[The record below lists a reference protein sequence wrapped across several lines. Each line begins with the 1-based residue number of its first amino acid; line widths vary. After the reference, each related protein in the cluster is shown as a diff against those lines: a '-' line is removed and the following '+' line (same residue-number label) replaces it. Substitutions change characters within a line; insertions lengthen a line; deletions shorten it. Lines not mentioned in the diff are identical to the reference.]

1 MVAATPEACVLE
13 ELVMHRLSRGIKL
26 ERLPACLVRLA
37 QLPTARSLVG
47 LSPAV
52 LAALLALAAGCSAGG
67 GKGGGAT
74 VGERPVSSGSGAA
87 RDVDLAG
94 GNLLPGPTGPD
105 FGTELAQPPGVDRD
119 FTGIPEC
126 DKDCTDFPE
135 EAIFEDGLNADVK
148 AVFSQPANGSAPCI
162 LEPADG
168 MLVPANMLRPRVRF
182 SGQGSLHQITLHA
195 EREAHDLVVYT
206 TKNPWLIPP
215 EVWQG
220 INRNVYEEDI
230 TVTVK
235 TTTGTAAPS
244 QSSVKFRIAPVQ
256 AGGSMVYW
264 AATTEQP
271 GLTSTRLLA
280 FGVGEEAVVT
290 ALRPVDVQEEMLG
303 DNGRLK
309 REEFGA
315 PVGQARCVGCHTSTG
330 DGKAVITADHWP
342 WNLAVSDLTGGK
354 GGRPADITPFGAF
367 LLQMPWLGVSTTSR
381 GDWASGK
388 RTLITS
394 AGPRNAMTDNFTP
407 SQNTPQQD
415 MAFGQTQD
423 KTGRDLLIWINLA
436 AEGTVPPLTG
446 DQYEKGVGSAM
457 LGAKGTGWGVI
468 ARTGD
473 ARASVTPDWSHDG
486 TTIAYTSTNRTADGR
501 IGDQNDS
508 EADLYT
514 VPYNGGQG
522 GEARPVPGASTPGI
536 GEYYPD
542 FSADD
547 RYLAFN
553 RVEDRQGQKYYYNQ
567 RGEIY
572 VIPAA
577 GGTPTR
583 LAANDPPA
591 CSGEKSPGILN
602 SWPKWSPTVRSGPE
616 GGPNAGKKYYFVLF
630 SSARQSPFRL
640 GQGPASQLYLATVV
654 ELPNGQLQTYPA
666 MYLWNQA
673 FEITDPTAANPAVV
687 PVQTSN
693 LTPAFDEF
701 LIPPRPPVIVR

>member
-1 MVAATPEACVLE
+1 
-13 ELVMHRLSRGIKL
+13 LS
-26 ERLPACLVRLA
+26 
-37 QLPTARSLVG
+37 
-47 LSPAV
+47 
-52 LAALLALAAGCSAGG
+52 GCSAGG
-67 GKGGGAT
+67 AKGGGAT
-74 VGERPVSSGSGAA
+74 VGDRPVSTGSGDA
-87 RDVDLAG
+87 RDVDLG
-94 GNLLPGPTGPD
+94 GGSLLPGSNGLD
-105 FGTELAQPPGVDRD
+105 FGTQLALPPGVDRD

-126 DKDCTDFPE
+126 DKQCTDFPE

-148 AVFSQPANGSAPCI
+148 AVFNQPASGSAPCI
-162 LEPADG
+162 IEPADG

-182 SGQGSLHQITLHA
+182 TGQGSLHQITLHA

-215 EVWQG
+215 EIWQG

-244 QSSVKFRIAPVQ
+244 QSAVKFRIAPVQ

-271 GLTSTRLLA
+271 GLDTTRLLA

-290 ALRPVDVQEEMLG
+290 VLRPGDVKETMLG
-303 DNGRLK
+303 DNGQIK
-309 REEFGA
+309 RAEYGA
-315 PVGQARCVGCHTSTG
+315 PKGQARCVGCHTSTG
-330 DGKAVITADHWP
+330 DGKAVVSGDHWP
-342 WNLAVSDLTGGK
+342 WNLAVSDISGGK
-354 GGRPADITPFGAF
+354 GGRPTDVTPFGAL

-381 GDWASGK
+381 GDWATGK
-388 RTLITS
+388 RVLITS
-394 AGPRNAMTDNFTP
+394 AGPRNAMNDTFTP
-407 SQNTPQQD
+407 NPNTPQQD
-415 MAFGQTQD
+415 MAFGQSQNQTN
-423 KTGRDLLIWINLA
+423 RDGLIWIDMA
-436 AEGTVPPLTG
+436 AEGTVPTLDG
-446 DQYEKGVGSAM
+446 QNDDKEVGAAM
-457 LGAKGTGWGVI
+457 LAARGTGWGVI

-473 ARASVTPDWSHDG
+473 TRAAVTPDWSHDG
-486 TTIAYTSTNRTADGR
+486 QTIAYTSTDSTSDGR
-501 IGDQNDS
+501 IGNNANEVDI
-508 EADLYT
+508 YT

-522 GEARPVPGASTPGI
+522 GQATPVPGASTPGVA
-536 GEYYPD
+536 EYYPD

-547 RYLAFN
+547 RYLAFT
-553 RVEDRQGQKYYYNQ
+553 RVQDGRGKIYYHPQ
-567 RGEIY
+567 GEIY

-577 GGTPTR
+577 GGSATR

-591 CSGEKSPGILN
+591 CSGERSPGILN
-602 SWPKWSPTVRSGPE
+602 SWPKWSPTVRSGPDAS
-616 GGPNAGKKYYFVLF
+616 PNAGKKYYFVLF

-654 ELPNGQLQTYPA
+654 ELPNGELRTFPA

-673 FEITDPTAANPAVV
+673 FEISDPDAANPAVS

>member
-1 MVAATPEACVLE
+1 MNPSSRRSPPG
-13 ELVMHRLSRGIKL
+13 RLSAGLARAV
-26 ERLPACLVRLA
+26 LPLA
-37 QLPTARSLVG
+37 
-47 LSPAV
+47 AV
-52 LAALLALAAGCSAGG
+52 SLAALGGCSAGG
-67 GKGGGAT
+67 AKSGGAT
-74 VGERPVSSGSGAA
+74 VGDRTVPSGSGDA
-87 RDVDLAG
+87 REVELG
-94 GNLLPGPTGPD
+94 GGSLRPGPEGPD
-105 FGTELAQPPGVDRD
+105 FGTQLAQPPGLERE

-126 DKDCTDFPE
+126 VKDCTDFPE
-135 EAIFEDGLNADVK
+135 APLFEDGLGADVE
-148 AVFSQPANGSAPCI
+148 AVFKQPASGTAPCI
-162 LEPADG
+162 IEPADG
-168 MLVPANMLRPRVRF
+168 MLIPANMLRPRVRF
-182 SGQGSLHQITLHA
+182 TGQGSLHQITLHSD
-195 EREAHDLVVYT
+195 REAHDLVVYT

-215 EVWQG
+215 EIWQG
-220 INRNVYEEDI
+220 LNRNVYEEDI

-235 TTTGTAAPS
+235 TTSGTAAPS

-256 AGGSMVYW
+256 ARGSMVYW
-264 AATTEQP
+264 AATNELP
-271 GLTSTRLLA
+271 GLTTTRLLA

-290 ALRPVDVQEEMLG
+290 ALRPGDVEETMLD

-309 REEFGA
+309 RQQYDA

-330 DGKAVITADHWP
+330 DGKAVITGDHWP
-342 WNLAVSDLTGGK
+342 WNLAVSDITEGK
-354 GGRPADITPFGAF
+354 GGRPADVTPFGAF

-381 GDWASGK
+381 GDWATGK
-388 RTLITS
+388 RIVISS
-394 AGPRNAMTDNFTP
+394 AGPRNAMNADFTP
-407 SQNTPQQD
+407 NPNTPQQD
-415 MAFGQTQD
+415 MGFGQTQD
-423 KTGRDLLIWINLA
+423 KTGRDLLIWVNLA
-436 AEGTVPPLTG
+436 AEGVVPPLQG
-446 DQYEKGVGSAM
+446 DQYEKGVGTAM
-457 LGAKGTGWGVI
+457 LSARGTGWGVV

-486 TTIAYTSTNRTADGR
+486 KSIAYTSTNRTADGR
-501 IGDQNDS
+501 IGDENDS

-522 GEARPVPGASTPGI
+522 GPATPVPGASTAGI

-547 RYLAFN
+547 RYLAFT
-553 RVEDRQGQKYYYNQ
+553 RVEDRQGQKYYYNS

-572 VIPAA
+572 VIPVA
-577 GGTPTR
+577 GGTATR

-602 SWPKWSPTVRSGPE
+602 SWPKWSPSVRSAPDAGPS
-616 GGPNAGKKYYFVLF
+616 AGKKYYFVLF

-666 MYLWNQA
+666 MYLWNQG
-673 FEITDPTAANPAVV
+673 FEITDPEAANPTVV
-687 PVQTSN
+687 AVQTSN